1 MISRAGDV
9 PFEGASFPFS
19 LAILFPFLSDLLF
32 LLGLS
37 GICPASA
44 AKGQRFREEHPF
56 HFRPFA
62 GLDPGL
68 QHPLRYY
75 DFIPLKA
82 RSFSPLARKPAARLL

>member
-56 HFRPFA
+56 HFRQFPQT
-62 GLDPGL
+62 GDDG
-68 QHPLRYY
+68 YGGTG
-75 DFIPLKA
+75 
-82 RSFSPLARKPAARLL
+82 